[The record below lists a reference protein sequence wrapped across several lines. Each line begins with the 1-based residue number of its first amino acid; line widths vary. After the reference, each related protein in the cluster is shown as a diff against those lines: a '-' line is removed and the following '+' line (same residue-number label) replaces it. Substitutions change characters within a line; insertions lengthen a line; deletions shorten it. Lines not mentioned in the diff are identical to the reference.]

1 MHKRGAALVE
11 FAMVLP
17 ILMMFFYGM
26 IELSRVLLLQHTVDT
41 ASYEGARSAIVPGA
55 ISQDAID
62 CATKL
67 LATGKLKSAKITVTP
82 TVITEDTPVITV
94 LVEVPIRENAWLTPF
109 WFKKGSVKSE
119 VTLITERPPV
129 VQLTGVPQLKAKSKK
144 AKTTSTL

>member
-11 FAMVLP
+11 FAMVMP

-41 ASYEGARSAIVPGA
+41 ASYEGARFAIVPGA
-55 ISQDAID
+55 TSQDAVD
-62 CATKL
+62 CASKL

-94 LVEVPIRENAWLTPF
+94 LVEVPIRENAWMTPF

-119 VTLITERPPV
+119 VTLITERPPII
-129 VQLTGVPQLKAKSKK
+129 QLTGVPQLKAKSKK
-144 AKTTSTL
+144 AKTTSAL

>member
-11 FAMVLP
+11 FAMVMP

-26 IELSRVLLLQHTVDT
+26 IELSRVLLLQHTADT
-41 ASYEGARSAIVPGA
+41 ASYEGARFAIVPGA
-55 ISQDAID
+55 TSQDAVD
-62 CATKL
+62 CASKL

-94 LVEVPIRENAWLTPF
+94 LVDVPMREIAWMTPF

-119 VTLITERPPV
+119 VTLVTERPPII
-129 VQLTGVPQLKAKSKK
+129 QLTGVPQLKAKSKR
-144 AKTTSTL
+144 AKTTSSL

>member
-1 MHKRGAALVE
+1 MVKRGAALVE

-55 ISQDAID
+55 SSQDAID
-62 CATKL
+62 CASKL
-67 LATGKLKSAKITVTP
+67 LATGKLKAATITVTP

-94 LVEVPIRENAWLTPF
+94 LVEVPIRENAWMTPF

-119 VTLITERPPV
+119 VTLITERPPII
-129 VQLTGVPQLKAKSKK
+129 QLTGVPQLKAKSKK
-144 AKTTSTL
+144 AKTTSAL

>member
-11 FAMVLP
+11 FAMVMP

-55 ISQDAID
+55 TSQDAID
-62 CATKL
+62 CASKL
-67 LATGKLKSAKITVTP
+67 LTTGKLKSAKITVDP
-82 TVITEDTPVITV
+82 TLITEDTPVITV
-94 LVEVPIRENAWLTPF
+94 LVEVPIRENAWMTPF

-119 VTLITERPPV
+119 VTLITERPPII
-129 VQLTGVPQLKAKSKK
+129 QLTGVPQLKAKSKK
-144 AKTTSTL
+144 AKTTSAL

>member
-11 FAMVLP
+11 FAMVMP

-55 ISQDAID
+55 TSQDAVD
-62 CATKL
+62 CASKL
-67 LATGKLKSAKITVTP
+67 LATSKLKSAKITVEP

-94 LVEVPIRENAWLTPF
+94 LVEVPIRENAWMTPF

-119 VTLITERPPV
+119 VTLITERPPII
-129 VQLTGVPQLKAKSKK
+129 QLTGVPQLKAKSKK
-144 AKTTSTL
+144 AKTTSAL

>member
-1 MHKRGAALVE
+1 MRNRGAALVE

-55 ISQDAID
+55 SSQDAVD
-62 CATKL
+62 SASKL
-67 LATGKLKSAKITVTP
+67 LATGKLKSATITVTP
-82 TVITEDTPVITV
+82 TVITEETPVITV

-119 VTLITERPPV
+119 VTLITERPPI
-129 VQLTGVPQLKAKSKK
+129 VQLTGIPQLKAKSKK
-144 AKTTSTL
+144 AKTASAL

>member
-11 FAMVLP
+11 FAMVMP

-55 ISQDAID
+55 TSQDAVD
-62 CATKL
+62 CASKL
-67 LATGKLKSAKITVTP
+67 LATGKLKAAKITVTP

-94 LVEVPIRENAWLTPF
+94 LVEVPIRENAWMTPF

-129 VQLTGVPQLKAKSKK
+129 VQLTGVPKLKAKSKK
-144 AKTTSTL
+144 AKTTSAL